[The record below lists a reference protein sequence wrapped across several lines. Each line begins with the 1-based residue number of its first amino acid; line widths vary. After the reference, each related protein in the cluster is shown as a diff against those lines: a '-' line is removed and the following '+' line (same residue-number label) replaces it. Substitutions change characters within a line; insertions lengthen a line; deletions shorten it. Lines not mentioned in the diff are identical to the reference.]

1 MVFEQN
7 FIRIILVSV
16 WLQGCASS
24 NGSPSHDSLKA
35 APPPPGIT
43 TLDTGYLESTP
54 GYTGSVL
61 GTKIIGVSDLS
72 AEELQIIEVSIP
84 VDPDQVDEVQ
94 IISPSGSTLKQ
105 QRQAEILR
113 DYENNNVGIKLY
125 LPRQQKWG
133 FKLKL
138 IDKPEDN

>member
-7 FIRIILVSV
+7 FIRIILISV
-16 WLQGCASS
+16 WLQGCASG
-24 NGSPSHDSLKA
+24 NGSPGHDSPEA
-35 APPPPGIT
+35 VPTPPGIT
-43 TLDTGYLESTP
+43 TLDTGYLEATP

-61 GTKIIGVSDLS
+61 GAEVIGVSDLS

-84 VDPDQVDEVQ
+84 VDPDQVDEVR

-125 LPRQQKWG
+125 LPQQQKWG

>member
-7 FIRIILVSV
+7 FIRIILISI

-24 NGSPSHDSLKA
+24 YGSQSHNSPKA
-35 APPPPGIT
+35 APPPPDIT
-43 TLDTGYLESTP
+43 TLDTGYLETTP

-61 GTKIIGVSDLS
+61 GAEIIGVSDS
-72 AEELQIIEVSIP
+72 TAEELQIIEVSIP
-84 VDPDQVDEVQ
+84 VDPDQVDEVR

-105 QRQAEILR
+105 ERQAEILR

-125 LPRQQKWG
+125 LPKQQKWG

-138 IDKPEDN
+138 IDTPEDN